1 MINSGGNSPRIGFT
15 LTNTLMSTR
24 ETLVAVLAVLCLTAT
39 VVHAQEPAVRQ
50 VGPIEHVSSE
60 PLIVAADAVPLSNG
74 RVFVNDRRGR
84 RVLLFDSTLANP
96 TIVADSTDATGDA
109 YSGRGGRL
117 IRFRGDT
124 ALFIDYAS
132 LSMLV
137 FGPNGSLARVMAI
150 PNSSSAYFLI
160 DFGTPKLDPRGR
172 IISYTGP
179 VFSVMMLGITK
190 PTPDM
195 LARLVVHDDS
205 GFVTRTDL
213 QTRTVDTVATLRTA
227 RIRREPRLDA
237 QGNLMAIVSIPDP
250 IPVTDDWTVMA
261 DGTIAVVRGRDYH
274 VDWIDADGKLTS
286 TAKLPFPW
294 RRLTDDE
301 KTARTDSVMADLQR
315 QMDQV
320 NGRVPGRGA
329 GTTRGGSTGRGG
341 GGGGGGTPSG
351 PGRPAARAPNLV
363 ERPPM
368 SELPDYMPPFFP
380 PRFRTTTA
388 DAVFAD
394 AENNLWIRTTA
405 MVDGR
410 PVYDRV
416 NRHGVLFDRVQLP
429 PFRTI
434 IGFGPQVVYMAV
446 LDSAGVAHVERARIR

>member
-1 MINSGGNSPRIGFT
+1 M
-15 LTNTLMSTR
+15 
-24 ETLVAVLAVLCLTAT
+24 
-39 VVHAQEPAVRQ
+39 
-50 VGPIEHVSSE
+50 
-60 PLIVAADAVPLSNG
+60 
-74 RVFVNDRRGR
+74 
-84 RVLLFDSTLANP
+84 
-96 TIVADSTDATGDA
+96 IVADSSDATGDA
-109 YSGRGGRL
+109 YSGRSGRL
-117 IRFRGDT
+117 IRYRGDT

-137 FGPNGSLARVMAI
+137 FGPNGSMARVMAI
-150 PNSSSAYFLI
+150 PNPNSAYFLI
-160 DFGTPKLDPRGR
+160 DFGMPALDARGR

-179 VFSVMMLGITK
+179 VFGVAMLGTTK
-190 PTPDM
+190 LTPDL
-195 LARLVVHDDS
+195 LARVVINDDS

-213 QTRTVDTVATLRTA
+213 QTRTVDTAATVLTA
-227 RIRREPRLDA
+227 RIRRQPRLDA
-237 QGNLMAIVSIPDP
+237 QGNLAAIVSIPDP

-286 TAKLPFPW
+286 SAKLPFPW

-301 KTARTDSVMADLQR
+301 KTTRTDSVMADLQR

-320 NGRVPGRGA
+320 NGMVPGRGSGT
-329 GTTRGGSTGRGG
+329 GTTRGGSTGRGS
-341 GGGGGGTPSG
+341 GGGGGGTPPASG
-351 PGRPAARAPNLV
+351 RAAPRAPNLV

-368 SELPDYMPPFFP
+368 SELPDYMPPMLP
-380 PRFRTTTA
+380 LRFRTTTP
-388 DAVFAD
+388 DAVLGD
-394 AENNLWIRTTA
+394 AENNLWIRTTT

-416 NRHGVLFDRVQLP
+416 NRQGVLFDRVQLP

-434 IGFGPQVVYMAV
+434 IGFGPKVVYMAV